1 MLIQRV
7 PSLFDTLVLNANV
20 IIFPPNLSNLIPKKD
35 INKVNKLSFHHF
47 DSIRENFS
55 SYNSISLIL
64 LFVSG
69 MLFLYSLAK
78 KRFLQI
84 HIGGID
90 PRNGVNRS
98 ATIHFFARN
107 DRIGSPPSQA
117 FSLARVLI
125 TVSNHLVKR

>member
-69 MLFLYSLAK
+69 MLFLHSLAK
-78 KRFLQI
+78 KRIISHLQI
-84 HIGGID
+84 HIE
-90 PRNGVNRS
+90 GVNRS

>member
-7 PSLFDTLVLNANV
+7 PSLFDTLVLDANV
-20 IIFPPNLSNLIPKKD
+20 IIFSPNLSNLIPKKD

-69 MLFLYSLAK
+69 MLFLHSLAK
-78 KRFLQI
+78 KRIISHLQI
-84 HIGGID
+84 HIE
-90 PRNGVNRS
+90 GVNRS

>member
-7 PSLFDTLVLNANV
+7 PSLFDTLVLDANV
-20 IIFPPNLSNLIPKKD
+20 IIFSPNLSNLIPKKD

-69 MLFLYSLAK
+69 MLFLRSLAK
-78 KRFLQI
+78 KRMISHLQI
-84 HIGGID
+84 HIE
-90 PRNGVNRS
+90 GVNRS

-107 DRIGSPPSQA
+107 DRMGSPPSQA